1 MYTLLILLHVVV
13 AICLI
18 ISVLMQS
25 SKGEGLAGAFGG
37 GTFSS
42 TVFGGRGAAT
52 FLVRATTV
60 LAVIFALTS
69 IGLTFSQR
77 VVRVESA
84 VEKAAGTI
92 PMPQQKM
99 PVNVQQGAGAQP
111 PTGQPAAG
119 QPAQTGQ
126 KAGTGAKEPNIFDV
140 NNPANQPAKP
150 AQTTGK
156 TGQKTSTPK

>member
-1 MYTLLILLHVVV
+1 MYTLFIILHVIV

-25 SKGEGLAGAFGG
+25 AKGEGLAGAFGG

-52 FLVRATTV
+52 FLARATAV
-60 LAVIFALTS
+60 LALVFALTS
-69 IGLTFSQR
+69 IGLTFSHR
-77 VVRVESA
+77 TAGVESA
-84 VEKAAGTI
+84 VQKAAGTI
-92 PMPQQKM
+92 PMPQQQT
-99 PVNVQQGAGAQP
+99 PVNVQQGQAA
-111 PTGQPAAG
+111 QPAAG
-119 QPAQTGQ
+119 QPAQSGQ
-126 KAGTGAKEPNIFDV
+126 QAQPNVFDP
-140 NNPANQPAKP
+140 NAPANQPAKP